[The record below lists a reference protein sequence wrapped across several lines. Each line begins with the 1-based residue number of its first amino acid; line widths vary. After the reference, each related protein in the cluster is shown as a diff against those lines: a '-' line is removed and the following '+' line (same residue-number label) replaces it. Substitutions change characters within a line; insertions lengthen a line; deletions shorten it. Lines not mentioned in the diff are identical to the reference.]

1 MSSSVDEEMMD
12 PDAYGF
18 IEMKRADLNDP
29 DHDWSRLSTGG
40 ETIILIRLDDG
51 NRILIETQVTY
62 AIISPDDEVLDL
74 DHNQPWGPTY
84 RKPMDPSY
92 PEGMIEEVRGR
103 LAAQEAS
110 PGDFADP
117 ADNPNKE
124 D

>member
-1 MSSSVDEEMMD
+1 MSSTTDEEMMD
-12 PDAYGF
+12 PD
-18 IEMKRADLNDP
+18 
-29 DHDWSRLSTGG
+29 
-40 ETIILIRLDDG
+40 
-51 NRILIETQVTY
+51 
-62 AIISPDDEVLDL
+62 DEALDL

-84 RKPMDPSY
+84 REPLDHDW